1 MINCIILQW
10 RNKIEIE
17 NALPVMYSI
26 TSQHFLERLLVD
38 YIFPDQN
45 VMKSSCIYIDSQK

>member
-26 TSQHFLERLLVD
+26 PIQHFLDRILVD
-38 YIFPDQN
+38 YIFPDPN
-45 VMKSSCIYIDSQK
+45 VMKSS